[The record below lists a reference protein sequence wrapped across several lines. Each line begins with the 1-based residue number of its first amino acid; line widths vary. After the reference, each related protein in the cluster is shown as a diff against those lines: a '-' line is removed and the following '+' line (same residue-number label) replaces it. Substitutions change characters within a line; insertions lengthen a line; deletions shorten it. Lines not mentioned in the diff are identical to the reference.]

1 MAHCA
6 EDIRNNNVLV
16 EREVIAPAAAP
27 AISTGEV
34 STSLGA
40 PVVNLPGPTVLA
52 QLMARNLDNLA
63 DDTAPNSLGSI
74 TVNDEYLE
82 DPLPDLT
89 LENLRLPEE
98 YGDPSLGYEFV
109 NTTDWCNSGLDNSH
123 ALLQQ
128 LQGLGVRVN
137 EDYLTLDLELSASRS
152 ASVSSVSE
160 DECSISDEQ
169 DVQNTILGAAQDK
182 TRRAHSSGSQKDAAG
197 TELFSRLSENQEN
210 EVFLEDHEVAEAEIL
225 PSGGVKVT
233 YENYRKEYRPKIS
246 PHHNY
251 IKFLETVSSGASTEE
266 PLSIGHEGEG
276 AAVPSPHLTL
286 EDRYRRILQALQRG
300 ARLSDV
306 KMRSLS
312 AKYARKLRRL
322 LAEEVT
328 YDAVTPDSG
337 VHENFNALSPDEQ
350 EKLREEWKAELAKTE
365 EEIQTLRQV
374 LGAKVKTA
382 QDLKR
387 RLGITVWR
395 EFTED
400 FNNSM
405 KTVRES
411 QPVQKANEV
420 ITEIQEAV
428 SSAPL
433 YRRMSGAF
441 SELGESI
448 SQQPVYQKTAG
459 AMSAVGEKTSSL
471 FGGIGA
477 KFGQLK
483 ETPTFK
489 SFEERVG
496 GVYSAAR
503 TRMGGSGS
511 NSTQDFEEALKE
523 AEGEKAALEAANG
536 GTLQTS
542 TTPGTDVT
550 QPAAS

>member
-1 MAHCA
+1 MMVA
-6 EDIRNNNVLV
+6 
-16 EREVIAPAAAP
+16 
-27 AISTGEV
+27 
-34 STSLGA
+34 
-40 PVVNLPGPTVLA
+40 
-52 QLMARNLDNLA
+52 
-63 DDTAPNSLGSI
+63 NSLRKSSSLLGS
-74 TVNDEYLE
+74 LAS
-82 DPLPDLT
+82 LT
-89 LENLRLPEE
+89 
-98 YGDPSLGYEFV
+98 
-109 NTTDWCNSGLDNSH
+109 
-123 ALLQQ
+123 
-128 LQGLGVRVN
+128 
-137 EDYLTLDLELSASRS
+137 
-152 ASVSSVSE
+152 SV
-160 DECSISDEQ
+160 
-169 DVQNTILGAAQDK
+169 
-182 TRRAHSSGSQKDAAG
+182 GSAG
-197 TELFSRLSENQEN
+197 T
-210 EVFLEDHEVAEAEIL
+210 
-225 PSGGVKVT
+225 
-233 YENYRKEYRPKIS
+233 
-246 PHHNY
+246 
-251 IKFLETVSSGASTEE
+251 
-266 PLSIGHEGEG
+266 
-276 AAVPSPHLTL
+276 
-286 EDRYRRILQALQRG
+286 
-300 ARLSDV
+300 
-306 KMRSLS
+306 
-312 AKYARKLRRL
+312 
-322 LAEEVT
+322 AEEVT

-400 FNNSM
+400 LNNSM

-411 QPVQKANEV
+411 QPSQYVQN
-420 ITEIQEAV
+420 
-428 SSAPL
+428 L
-433 YRRMSGAF
+433 
-441 SELGESI
+441 
-448 SQQPVYQKTAG
+448 PVYQKTAG

>member
-1 MAHCA
+1 MAHSP

-16 EREVIAPAAAP
+16 EQEQRVSAGVAVPGIAEATVTQGTPVG
-27 AISTGEV
+27 SLTGA
-34 STSLGA
+34 S
-40 PVVNLPGPTVLA
+40 VLA
-52 QLMARNLDNLA
+52 QLMARTLDNQA
-63 DDTAPNSLGSI
+63 EDAGPPSLGSI
-74 TVNDEYLE
+74 TLHDEYLE

-89 LENLRLPEE
+89 LENLRLPDE

-109 NTTDWCNSGLDNSH
+109 HNQALDGPGLDNAQ
-123 ALLQQ
+123 ALLYQ

-137 EDYLTLDLELSASRS
+137 EDYLTLDLDLSASRS
-152 ASVSSVSE
+152 ASLTSVS
-160 DECSISDEQ
+160 DEGSVADEHE
-169 DVQNTILGAAQDK
+169 LHGAWLSTALS
-182 TRRAHSSGSQKDAAG
+182 RARKAPLAMAPKDATAALFPRVSG
-197 TELFSRLSENQEN
+197 TQEDD
-210 EVFLEDHEVAEAEIL
+210 VFLDCHEHEVAEAEIL

-251 IKFLETVSSGASTEE
+251 VRFLETVPSGAASEE
-266 PLSIGHEGEG
+266 PLSLGQEAAG
-276 AAVPSPHLTL
+276 AAAPPAPHLTL
-286 EDRYRRILQALQRG
+286 EDRYRRVLQALQRG
-300 ARLSDV
+300 ARLSDE

-337 VHENFNALSPDEQ
+337 VHESFNALSPEEQ

-411 QPVQKANEV
+411 QPSQYVQNLPVVQKANEV

-433 YRRMSGAF
+433 
-441 SELGESI
+441 
-448 SQQPVYQKTAG
+448 YQKTAG

-536 GTLQTS
+536 GALQTS